1 MPAAGARYDGY
12 AEWYDSWNMPHIER
26 NGPEVA
32 GLLGPGEGLCL
43 DLGCGGGLYF
53 GILAGTGRT
62 VVGLD
67 RSADQLRIARGHDD
81 TADAA
86 EGWQNLQYFLRPAQR
101 WPDLLARPAGG
112 SPFLS

>member
-1 MPAAGARYDGY
+1 MTGMPSGTT
-12 AEWYDSWNMPHIER
+12 
-26 NGPEVA
+26 
-32 GLLGPGEGLCL
+32 
-43 DLGCGGGLYF
+43 
-53 GILAGTGRT
+53 AGTSRISSATGPRWRACLVLARACVLT
-62 VVGLD
+62 WAAAVACISAFWRAPAGPSWGLT
-67 RSADQLRIARGHDD
+67 AQLTSCASRGHDD